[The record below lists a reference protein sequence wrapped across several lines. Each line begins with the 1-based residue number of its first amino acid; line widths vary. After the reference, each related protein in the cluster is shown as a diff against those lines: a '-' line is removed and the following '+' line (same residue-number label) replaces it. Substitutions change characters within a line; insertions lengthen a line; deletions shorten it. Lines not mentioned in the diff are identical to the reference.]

1 MAPDFAAP
9 VALLKH
15 DGSGTRVAAVN
26 QSMLACSES
35 KDLWSFMQMLEKEE
49 IIQRAGN
56 ALEILVSQGGKGSN
70 VVEIMSK
77 QESAKNFSKV
87 DWKISFLQ
95 EGYGLL
101 FYSKDDL
108 N

>member
-1 MAPDFAAP
+1 
-9 VALLKH
+9 
-15 DGSGTRVAAVN
+15 
-26 QSMLACSES
+26 
-35 KDLWSFMQMLEKEE
+35 MLEKEE

-108 N
+108 NSLKCRYYESKDDDSSN